1 MRKRHTTS
9 REYGGAFKAPKRPPL
24 HRDRVVEKA
33 VEILDAGGPDALTFR
48 RLAADLDVGVATL
61 YWHVDNKE
69 VLLQL
74 ALDRAVGEISAG
86 FDANPRR
93 SWERRLRDGLVEL
106 RGVLQ
111 RHPWAAG
118 LAMASVER
126 GPNLLRHWDR
136 GAMLLFEAGFDERE
150 VFDGLSALFTYVIG
164 VGMQDALWHSYGAED
179 DGEVRRETLA
189 QATAFFES
197 LDPDVYPSFR
207 RVIPVLAVHDEDE
220 QFLAAVDLIISGLRV
235 QVANRGPGPG
245 RSRKTPSRTR

>member
-1 MRKRHTTS
+1 MRKRQTTS

-33 VEILDAGGPDALTFR
+33 VEILDGGGPDALTFR
-48 RLAADLDVGVATL
+48 RLAAELEVGVATL
-61 YWHVDNKE
+61 YWHVDNKD

-74 ALDRAVGEISAG
+74 ALDHVLGEISGA
-86 FDANPRR
+86 FDASPRR

-126 GPNLLRHWDR
+126 GPNLLRHWDG
-136 GAMLLFEAGFDERE
+136 GAMLLFDAGFSDRE
-150 VFDGLSALFTYVIG
+150 VFYGLSALFTYVIG
-164 VGMQDALWHSYGAED
+164 VATQDALWHSYGAED

-197 LDPDVYPSFR
+197 LDPNAYPSFQR
-207 RVIPVLAVHDEDE
+207 MLPVLATHDEDE
-220 QFLAAVDLIISGLRV
+220 QFLAGLDLLITGLRAR
-235 QVANRGPGPG
+235 VADRGPD
-245 RSRKTPSRTR
+245 RSRTSRAR